1 MTGAYV
7 ARDVRVRVMP
17 PLLAF
22 NEDLFRDVLRAFDN
36 LDERANETANEFF
49 NKYPGN
55 EYTDPGDVAD
65 WANDHSLAWWETMVS
80 LRQSMVNLLAAG
92 LYHLIEQQ
100 LGALSLD
107 CAYERVRDTNLDVV
121 KTWYM
126 TNLGIDLSSLEPW
139 GQVTRTSAGCELRKA
154 CRGRVGKATEG
165 VAARSVPESGF
176 RAYSSRNGSTVV

>member
-36 LDERANETANEFF
+36 LDERANEKANEFF
-49 NKYPGN
+49 SKYPGN

-80 LRQSMVNLLAAG
+80 KS
-92 LYHLIEQQ
+92 
-100 LGALSLD
+100 
-107 CAYERVRDTNLDVV
+107 RVR
-121 KTWYM
+121 M
-126 TNLGIDLSSLEPW
+126 R
-139 GQVTRTSAGCELRKA
+139 TRSWIIT
-154 CRGRVGKATEG
+154 
-165 VAARSVPESGF
+165 
-176 RAYSSRNGSTVV
+176 